1 MKTQTMKYRVYN
13 KFILVKVYDGK
24 ALIGRFKVEV

>member
-13 KFILVKVYDGK
+13 KFILVEVYDGK
-24 ALIGRFKVEV
+24 ALIGRFKVEA